1 MNNFTAGIVSWLLL
15 PVAAWYGLGV
25 RKRTP
30 RLLPP
35 HGPQTGKLGDGAAQ
49 IRVLF
54 MGDSSVAGVG
64 VDDISQTLAP
74 QVARSIHARNSET
87 VSWRAAG
94 ANSAMAKDLR
104 DYILPNIDQRDFTH
118 IILCIGTNDMK
129 NFLTANRF
137 KKGFGGLLY
146 AIHARWPQAKVI
158 WSPVLNMPDVPA
170 LPPILTW
177 ILKLRT
183 QIINSMG
190 NRMCRERQAIA
201 ATPMSVH
208 SDSGFAIDRF
218 HANAKGYQFWA
229 EHLTR
234 IIMDGKEL

>member
-1 MNNFTAGIVSWLLL
+1 MNNFAAGLVSWLLL
-15 PVAAWYGLGV
+15 PVAAYYGFGV

-30 RLLPP
+30 RLPP
-35 HGPQTGKLGDGAAQ
+35 PRGPQMGQLGEGAAST
-49 IRVLF
+49 RLLF

-74 QVARSIHARNSET
+74 QVVHFMYGRTGEP

-104 DYILPNIDQRDFTH
+104 DHVLPNIDERDFTH
-118 IILCIGTNDMK
+118 IILCVGTNDMK
-129 NFLTANRF
+129 NYLTASRF

-146 AIHARWPQAKVI
+146 AIHARWPHARVI
-158 WSPVLNMPDVPA
+158 WSPVLNMPDVPS

-190 NRMCRERQAIA
+190 YRMCRERQAIA
-201 ATPMSVH
+201 ATPMDVRG
-208 SDSGFAIDRF
+208 DDGFAIDRF
-218 HANAKGYQFWA
+218 HANAKGYHFWA
-229 EHLTR
+229 EHLSGF
-234 IIMDGKEL
+234 IMDGKEL